1 MDSQTPQINILTTR
15 TKRLRPDDSDSETD
29 TSIWPRFLI
38 IESTCAEKPISK
50 LSPFAISKGIQGL
63 AGEPKSVRKLRS
75 GHLLVEV
82 DRESHARNLLRST
95 KLVDTPIKVS
105 AHRTLNSKKGVIRC
119 RDILDCSDEEILEN
133 LKSQHVQEVRRI
145 VVTRDGTKKA
155 TGTFILTFGGTTLP
169 KTVKVAY
176 INVAVDPYIPSPMRC
191 FKCQKFGHTKFNCR
205 HTDTCARCG
214 SNEHYDDRQC
224 DRPARCVNCGGD
236 HCAFDKTCAK
246 WIMEKQIQT
255 VRYSRNISFPEARK
269 IVEGQRSQQSYSSV
283 VASGAGT
290 PAAAKQTVSLGTRA
304 MMTQTD
310 VSWLENMEQPKTTNG
325 QSQKD
330 KFLAVHAR
338 EINPSSTIKTTN
350 SKSSQSTFRPT
361 HLKLVD
367 LSKNKTQNSSSA
379 PVPLANRFSGLE
391 DMDASQTPVSSTALA
406 AGKGRDKNMSPLPR
420 SVNLSESE
428 RGLRTPS
435 LFTKSMVMM
444 RML

>member
-1 MDSQTPQINILTTR
+1 
-15 TKRLRPDDSDSETD
+15 
-29 TSIWPRFLI
+29 
-38 IESTCAEKPISK
+38 
-50 LSPFAISKGIQGL
+50 
-63 AGEPKSVRKLRS
+63 VRKLRS

-145 VVTRDGTKKA
+145 VVTRDGTKRA

-176 INVAVDPYIPSPMRC
+176 INVSVDPYIPSPMRC

-205 HTDTCARCG
+205 HTATCARCG
-214 SNEHYDDRQC
+214 SNEHCDDRQC

-236 HCAFDKTCAK
+236 HCAFDKTCAQ
-246 WIMEKQIQT
+246 WIVEKQIQT

-269 IVEGQRSQQSYSSV
+269 IVEGQRSQPTYSSV

-290 PAAAKQTVSLGTRA
+290 AAAAKQTASLGTRTTT
-304 MMTQTD
+304 TQTD
-310 VSWLENMEQPKTTNG
+310 VSWIKNMEKTSSNG

-338 EINPSSTIKTTN
+338 EINPSSAKTTT
-350 SKSSQSTFRPT
+350 SQSSQSTFRPPP
-361 HLKLVD
+361 LKLVD
-367 LSKNKTQNSSSA
+367 QSKSKTSLNSSSA
-379 PVPLANRFSGLE
+379 SVSLSNKFSALE

-406 AGKGRDKNMSPLPR
+406 AGKGRDKNMSPPPPQRKLNRERKGSKNPIALHQKYGDDEDALDIDILDEP
-420 SVNLSESE
+420 LSSSAGCAGGARAKVRPSSAQSE
-428 RGLRTPS
+428 NAPPS
-435 LFTKSMVMM
+435 PIIYE
-444 RML
+444 